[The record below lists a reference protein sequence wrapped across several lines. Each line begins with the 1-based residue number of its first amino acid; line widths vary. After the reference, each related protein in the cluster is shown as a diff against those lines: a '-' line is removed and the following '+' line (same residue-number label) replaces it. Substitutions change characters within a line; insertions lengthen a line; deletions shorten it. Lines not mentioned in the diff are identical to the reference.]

1 MRLEPTDDQEAL
13 VASLRTLLARG
24 LPMERVRA
32 GFDRAMHDQL
42 AAAGV
47 FSLRADG
54 FGWADAA
61 LVFEELGRA
70 LVPGPIV
77 WTHLAH
83 GLPGVPQGVPVGGT
97 ERAAPGTLIPAF
109 GEALLLLGPDGVAVA
124 PAAAVRAEPVP
135 RPLDPLTPVVRL
147 EAIERADPVGDAAL
161 AAELRRGG
169 ALLVAA
175 TCVGIAAASQD
186 LAVAHAQAREQFGR
200 PVGSFQAVKHLCA
213 DMAVRTECAR
223 AATWAA
229 ACTLDGGGDDPQRA
243 VSAAK
248 VTAGR
253 AAVANGRAA
262 LQVHGGM
269 GFTWEVDVHLY
280 LRRAWVLD
288 RVFGTVDEHAAA
300 VGAALAG
307 P

>member
-1 MRLEPTDDQEAL
+1 VRLEPTDDQEAL
-13 VASLRTLLARG
+13 VSALRAMLADRV
-24 LPMERVRA
+24 PMTRVRD
-32 GFDRAMHDQL
+32 GFDRALHDEL

-70 LVPGPIV
+70 LVPGPLV

-83 GLPGVPQGVPVGGT
+83 GLPGVPPGVPVGGT
-97 ERAAPGTLIPAF
+97 ERAAPGTLVPDF
-109 GEALLLLGPDGVAVA
+109 HDALLILDRDGLSLA
-124 PAAAVRAEPVP
+124 PADAVRTEVVE
-135 RPLDPLTPVVRL
+135 RPLDPLTPVRRL
-147 EAIERADPVGDAAL
+147 VAVERTEPVGGAAL
-161 AAELRRGG
+161 AAEVRRGG

-175 TCVGIAAASQD
+175 TCVGIAAACQD
-186 LAVAHAQAREQFGR
+186 LAVAHATARHQFGR

-229 ACTLDGGGDDPQRA
+229 ACALEGGLGDADAA

-253 AAVANGRAA
+253 AAAANGRAA

-288 RVFGTVDEHAAA
+288 RTFGTVAEHAERCTD
-300 VGAALAG
+300 ALAAG
-307 P
+307 